1 MNTTC
6 EAVDDGSNFRKRMLQ
21 KDKYD
26 FLEYFKYL
34 VNVLNKE
41 PNDVINKEI
50 DLNMIIEEV
59 DISERFTKQNYPD
72 TLVISHQQQ

>member
-6 EAVDDGSNFRKRMLQ
+6 EAVDDGSNFRKIMLQ

-50 DLNMIIEEV
+50 YLNMIIEEV
-59 DISERFTKQNYPD
+59 DILERFTKQNYPD
-72 TLVISHQQQ
+72 SLVISHQQQ